1 LCDLVKDV
9 FKIFDKDG
17 NKTIDRSEATKH
29 WSQVRFGKISANE
42 FFNTV
47 DFNHD
52 GEISEDEFI
61 EFWQIVKGSGHTEE
75 EIREEV
81 RIRIFEGLSKMLN
94 QLIIV
99 NKNQERGAVGRF

>member
-1 LCDLVKDV
+1 MVKDV

-17 NKTIDRSEATKH
+17 NKTIDRSEAQKH

-47 DFNHD
+47 DFNND
-52 GEISEDEFI
+52 GEITEEEFI

-81 RIRIFEGLSKMLN
+81 GLI
-94 QLIIV
+94 LINPLIV
-99 NKNQERGAVGRF
+99 NQNKERGAMGRV

>member
-1 LCDLVKDV
+1 MKELVKDV

-17 NKTIDRSEATKH
+17 NKTIDRAEATKH

-47 DFNHD
+47 DFNND
-52 GEISEDEFI
+52 GEISENEFI

-81 RIRIFEGLSKMLN
+81 TFILNMVCSLSGSRMESSGLG
-94 QLIIV
+94 LITYPHT
-99 NKNQERGAVGRF
+99 